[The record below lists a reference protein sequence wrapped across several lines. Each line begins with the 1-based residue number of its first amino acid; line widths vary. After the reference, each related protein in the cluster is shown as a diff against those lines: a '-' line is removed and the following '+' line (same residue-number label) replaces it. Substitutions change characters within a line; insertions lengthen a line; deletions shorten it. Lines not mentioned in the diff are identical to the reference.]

1 MQAVA
6 VSRVS
11 WGGEAQSPAETLMR
25 DIALTGI
32 LAIALTAVAIPGLQ
46 LERRA
51 GVIGLTFAMCV
62 LLAGVIVRVVADWRS
77 RR

>member
-1 MQAVA
+1 
-6 VSRVS
+6 
-11 WGGEAQSPAETLMR
+11 MR

-32 LAIALTAVAIPGLQ
+32 LALVLTAIAVPSLQ

-62 LLAGVIVRVVADWRS
+62 LLAGVVVRIVTDWGS